1 MKKIINFDF
10 RSYLFRVLIIN
21 FLSFIYLSKTYAFD
35 IGFISIQSFIYSIN
49 IYLIHLFIFFESVT
63 ALINEYGLDFNFY
76 KLVLNNLDNLNY
88 YYVGYVL
95 YENINIIYFLI
106 FSTIILFFFEKEKY
120 KINLKFKLYSTKRKF
135 FFISFLIAFILSNI
149 NPTLSHHSIIDR
161 IKGLTNTWSE
171 NDRIFFNDVKYYYQN
186 VKNNFLRNDNW
197 YNTLKF
203 TIAYSD
209 NLPAGSKNIFHVDKN
224 EHFGNFEKIITKN
237 FFDNIYVIINES
249 YPNFRN
255 QNLKDNLFQRIV
267 LNNKNLKIQ
276 KFKKKWNRSVT
287 TQGSEMHFFCDKEV
301 DYDDFK
307 KSDLAE
313 FLERNNCWVNNM
325 KNKNLIYI
333 HSYTESFFNRS
344 RYKKFFNKSYF
355 RKDLYQ
361 IGFKNCKQKFDGVC
375 DHEVID
381 NMHKLL
387 NKKNNNFV
395 IFLTVNNHIPT
406 EPITKKKYID
416 CEKVFPLKL
425 SKQFCTIYNNQ
436 MFFNESLSKFLTSMG
451 KDDLLVFFSD
461 TPPMFTGKRRIHFE
475 DLIDVYFFSKS

>member
-1 MKKIINFDF
+1 MKKIMNFDF

-35 IGFISIQSFIYSIN
+35 FGFISIQSFIYSIN
-49 IYLIHLFIFFESVT
+49 IYLVYFFIFFESIS
-63 ALINEYGLDFNFY
+63 ALLNEYGLDFNFY

-255 QNLKDNLFQRIV
+255 QNLKKNLFEKIV
-267 LNNKNLKIQ
+267 SNNNDLRIQ
-276 KFKKKWNRSVT
+276 KFKKKWNRTVT
-287 TQGSEMHFFCDKEV
+287 TQGTEMEFFCSKKV
-301 DYDDFK
+301 NFDDFIR
-307 KSDLAE
+307 DELE
-313 FLERNNCWVNNM
+313 YFLEKNSCWITSK
-325 KNKNLIYI
+325 KNKNLVYI
-333 HSYTESFFNRS
+333 HSYNETFFNRS
-344 RYKKFFNKSYF
+344 RYKKFFNKTYF
-355 RKDLYQ
+355 KQDLLKLGLKRCQ
-361 IGFKNCKQKFDGVC
+361 QKFDGIC
-375 DHEVID
+375 DHEVIN
-381 NMHKLL
+381 NM
-387 NKKNNNFV
+387 NKFVDQENNNFV
-395 IFLTVNNHIPT
+395 IFLTLNNHIPI
-406 EPITKKKYID
+406 EPITKKNYLD
-416 CEKVFPLKL
+416 CEKTFPLNL
-425 SKQFCTIYNNQ
+425 NKQFCTIYNNQ
-436 MFFNESLSKFLTSMG
+436 MFFNENLSNFLRTMN
-451 KDDLLVFFSD
+451 KNDLMVFFSD
-461 TPPMFTGKRRIHFE
+461 TPPMFNKRRRIHFE
-475 DLIDVYFFSKS
+475 DTIDVYFFSKK